1 MLVDPLVSTT
11 GVCCLQWDINTY
23 LTVTVERVTTFFS
36 TTLDRHCLKCM
47 SFLIKMSKGDV
58 SFANLVQIFL
68 MVIIMQ
74 RYKKG
79 VLQKQTV
86 DRKEK

>member
-36 TTLDRHCLKCM
+36 TILDRHCLKFM
-47 SFLIKMSKGDV
+47 SFLLKMWRGDV
-58 SFANLVQIFL
+58 SFANLVKNFL
-68 MVIIMQ
+68 MVKTMQ
-74 RYKKG
+74 KYKKD
-79 VLQKQTV
+79 VLQKHTV

>member
-36 TTLDRHCLKCM
+36 TILHRHCLKFM
-47 SFLIKMSKGDV
+47 SFLIKMLRGDV
-58 SFANLVQIFL
+58 SFADLVQMLL
-68 MVIIMQ
+68 MVTILCKDI
-74 RYKKG
+74 KKD
-79 VLQKQTV
+79 VL
-86 DRKEK
+86 

>member
-36 TTLDRHCLKCM
+36 TILDRHCLKFM
-47 SFLIKMSKGDV
+47 SFLIKILRADV
-58 SFANLVQIFL
+58 SFANLIQIFL
-68 MVIIMQ
+68 MATILCKDI
-74 RYKKG
+74 KK
-79 VLQKQTV
+79 VLQKHTV